1 MEYHVEERTTVFAL
15 ERYID
20 AHPSQ
25 LLTLTFAEGDCYVCR
40 IFTAYDFDNDLDSD
54 DPAYDEF
61 HEIAFLIVQT
71 VVDGPN
77 KEDGYGTVLLN
88 YRHFPEL
95 IVAEDGTEVYRRE
108 GYVG

>member
-20 AHPSQ
+20 AHPKQ
-25 LLTLTFAEGDCYVCR
+25 LLVLTFAEGDCYVCR
-40 IFTAYDFDNDLDSD
+40 ILTAYDFDNDLDPD

-61 HEIAFLIVQT
+61 FEIAFTIVQT
-71 VVDGPN
+71 VKDGPN
-77 KEDGYGTVLLN
+77 KEEGYGTVLVN
-88 YRHFPEL
+88 YRHFPVL
-95 IVAEDGTEVYRRE
+95 VTAEDGTEVYRRE